1 MSSKPCT
8 LCVGCGRCETYQA
21 DIKVLTKG
29 GLPSELATLP
39 CDVYGQAFSQDELLV
54 CVDIGTTTVAMT
66 LRRLSGG
73 EIVDTYTSLN
83 PQREFGSDV
92 LSRMEKK
99 DFAKEMRRLIEETI
113 WQGVCQMGAEYIEQ
127 IKGVII
133 TGNTTMLYL
142 LRGRDTEELSHA
154 PFQASFL
161 EQEVFDFHG
170 LRTIVMPGISA
181 FVGADVLAGM
191 FALSMDECLRNEVW
205 DSKILQG
212 AILLDLGTNGEMV
225 YAGPEGLIAT
235 ATPAAPAYEGGGFG
249 EQIYGAD
256 YVSLLAYLLE
266 QGYMDETGLLIDP
279 YFEEGIVV
287 ADKRI
292 TQQDI
297 RRLQLAKGA
306 TRAGL
311 QILTKDTPVS
321 VVYLAGGFGFF
332 LDGDKAVRIGLLPE
346 QFAGKVRAVGNV
358 ALEGAFLYGRM
369 VLIQEKNCQIEGLVD
384 NQEIAQRR
392 TTAAQVVCEY
402 VARLKESTR
411 VINLAME
418 PDFEKVY
425 LESINFPAN
434 EVETNDSDN

>member
-1 MSSKPCT
+1 MSAKPCT
-8 LCVGCGRCETYQA
+8 LCVGCGRCETYSN
-21 DIKVLTKG
+21 DINVLTKG

-99 DFAKEMRRLIEETI
+99 DFAKEMQRVIEETI

-170 LRTIVMPGISA
+170 LRTIMMPGISA

-191 FALSMDECLRNEVW
+191 LALSVEEEKGM
-205 DSKILQG
+205 
-212 AILLDLGTNGEMV
+212 LLVDLGTNGEMV
-225 YAGPEGLIAT
+225 IKTPTGYIAT

-279 YFEEGIVV
+279 YFEEGIGV
-287 ADKRI
+287 AGKKI

-297 RRLQLAKGA
+297 RRLQLAKAA

-358 ALEGAFLYGRM
+358 ALEGAFLYGRS
-369 VLIQEKNCQIEGLVD
+369 LLTQELFGYEAKFNCTY
-384 NQEIAQRR
+384 AQKI
-392 TTAAQVVCEY
+392 
-402 VARLKESTR
+402 KECTK

-418 PDFEKVY
+418 PDFERVY
-425 LESINFPAN
+425 LESINFP
-434 EVETNDSDN
+434 SF